1 MQKIYVFFFL
11 GLVILLG
18 GLNFGLYKYNE
29 ADKAVFFQRLK
40 DHFLFYCESSHCG
53 IGYLTKDFDPSTG
66 EWSLDWIKRDSFL
79 GVGDEQKPGITIMT
93 VQLDYI
99 TPEFV
104 DGKFVFDKK
113 SSSRMAYE
121 WVTGPATTPD
131 SPFMIH
137 SWTYTI
143 NPPDIESILATESS
157 FYKLE
162 KNEFAW
168 PNLSQGGPIII
179 DSAVL
184 KKTIKSK
191 YVRTP
196 NGNFLVLL
204 IFANVLL
211 ILIYSFVYFN
221 ALGSKIKKIK
231 GKEKEKILDKSQDLW
246 HVLERKCNPQKYM
259 SPYNKEMVDKAN
271 SIYAELQK
279 TDKSDEISLKEI
291 RRRIESEL
299 HISFIDKDEIESLK
313 YIVNPS
319 NYMQPYNAEKVA
331 FANELYAKLQDE
343 TIHIDEL
350 DSIKEQL
357 EKLKF

>member
-1 MQKIYVFFFL
+1 MQKIYGFFFL

-29 ADKAVFFQRLK
+29 ADKQEFYQQLSDQFVFS
-40 DHFLFYCESSHCG
+40 ESYRG
-53 IGYLTKDFDPSTG
+53 LGYLTKDFDPSTG
-66 EWSLDWIKRDSFL
+66 EWSLDWIKTEAF
-79 GVGDEQKPGITIMT
+79 GFGAEQKTGIIIQT
-93 VQLDYI
+93 VQLEPSI
-99 TPEFV
+99 LKVV
-104 DGKFVFDKK
+104 DGKRI
-113 SSSRMAYE
+113 SYMAYE
-121 WVTGPATTPD
+121 FATGPSTTPN
-131 SPFMIH
+131 SPFMLH
-137 SWTYTI
+137 EWTYTT
-143 NPPDIESILATESS
+143 NPPDIESILATKSS

-162 KNEFAW
+162 KDDYAIPFTG
-168 PNLSQGGPIII
+168 SGGQIIYG
-179 DSAVL
+179 SATMNIAT
-184 KKTIKSK
+184 KAK

-204 IFANVLL
+204 IIANILL
-211 ILIYSFVYFN
+211 FLLYSGIYFN

-231 GKEKEKILDKSQDLW
+231 GKEKEKILDKTQGLW
-246 HVLERKCNPQKYM
+246 YVLERKCNPQNYM

-299 HISFIDKDEIESLK
+299 QISFIDKDEIESLK
-313 YIVNPS
+313 FIANPS

-331 FANELYAKLQDE
+331 LANELYAKLQDE

-350 DSIKEQL
+350 DSIKEQI
-357 EKLKF
+357 EKLKL

>member
-1 MQKIYVFFFL
+1 MQKIYGFFFL

-29 ADKAVFFQRLK
+29 ADKREFYQQLSNQFVFSDSYR
-40 DHFLFYCESSHCG
+40 G

-66 EWSLDWIKRDSFL
+66 EWSLDWIKTESF
-79 GVGDEQKPGITIMT
+79 VFGDEQKPGIIIQT
-93 VQLDYI
+93 VQLEPSI
-99 TPEFV
+99 LKGV
-104 DGKFVFDKK
+104 DGKRI
-113 SSSRMAYE
+113 SHMAYE
-121 WVTGPATTPD
+121 FVTGPSTTPN
-131 SPFMIH
+131 SPFMLH
-137 SWTYTI
+137 EWTYTT
-143 NPPDIESILATESS
+143 NPPDIESILATKSS

-162 KNEFAW
+162 KDDYAIPFAGC
-168 PNLSQGGPIII
+168 GGQILYG
-179 DSAVL
+179 SATMNIAT
-184 KKTIKSK
+184 KAK

-204 IFANVLL
+204 IIANILL
-211 ILIYSFVYFN
+211 FLLYSGIYLN

-231 GKEKEKILDKSQDLW
+231 GKEKEKILDKTQGLW
-246 HVLERKCNPQKYM
+246 YVLERKCNPQNYM

-299 HISFIDKDEIESLK
+299 QISFIDKDEIESLK
-313 YIVNPS
+313 FIANPS

-331 FANELYAKLQDE
+331 LANELYAKLQDE

-350 DSIKEQL
+350 DSIKEQI
-357 EKLKF
+357 EKLKL

>member
-29 ADKAVFFQRLK
+29 ADKQ
-40 DHFLFYCESSHCG
+40 DFYQQLCDQFVYSESYCG
-53 IGYLTKDFDPSTG
+53 IGYLTKDFDPLTG
-66 EWSLDWIKRDSFL
+66 EWSLDWIKTESF
-79 GVGDEQKPGITIMT
+79 GFGDEQKTGIIIQT
-93 VQLDYI
+93 VQLEPSI
-99 TPEFV
+99 LKCV
-104 DGKFVFDKK
+104 DGKKN
-113 SSSRMAYE
+113 SYMAYE
-121 WVTGPATTPD
+121 FVTGPSTTHD
-131 SPFMIH
+131 SPFMLH
-137 SWTYTI
+137 AWTYTT
-143 NPPDIESILATESS
+143 NPPDIESILATKSS

-162 KNEFAW
+162 KDDYAIPFT
-168 PNLSQGGPIII
+168 SGGGQIIYGPATMNI
-179 DSAVL
+179 AT
-184 KKTIKSK
+184 KAK
-191 YVRTP
+191 YVRIP

-211 ILIYSFVYFN
+211 ILIYSGIYFN

-231 GKEKEKILDKSQDLW
+231 GKEKEKILDKTQGLW
-246 HVLERKCNPQKYM
+246 YVLERKCNPQKYM

-271 SIYAELQK
+271 SIYDELLK

-291 RRRIESEL
+291 RRRVESEL

-313 YIVNPS
+313 YVANPS

-331 FANELYAKLQDE
+331 LANKLYAKLQDE

-350 DSIKEQL
+350 DSIKEQV
-357 EKLKF
+357 EKLKL

>member
-1 MQKIYVFFFL
+1 MQKIYSFFFL

-18 GLNFGLYKYNE
+18 GLNIGLYKYNE
-29 ADKAVFFQRLK
+29 VDKRE
-40 DHFLFYCESSHCG
+40 FYQQLCNQFAFTESDYG

-66 EWSLDWIKRDSFL
+66 EWSLDWIKTEAF
-79 GVGDEQKPGITIMT
+79 GFGDEQKTGIIIQT
-93 VQLDYI
+93 VQLE
-99 TPEFV
+99 PGMLKGV
-104 DGKFVFDKK
+104 DGKRI
-113 SSSRMAYE
+113 SYMAYKF
-121 WVTGPATTPD
+121 VTGPSTTPNL
-131 SPFMIH
+131 PFMLH
-137 SWTYTI
+137 AWTYTT
-143 NPPDIESILATESS
+143 NPPDIESILATKSS

-162 KNEFAW
+162 KDDYAIPFVSGSGE
-168 PNLSQGGPIII
+168 QIMYG
-179 DSAVL
+179 SAIMNIAT
-184 KKTIKSK
+184 KAK

-204 IFANVLL
+204 IIANVLL
-211 ILIYSFVYFN
+211 ILIYSGIYFN

-231 GKEKEKILDKSQDLW
+231 GKEKEKILDKTQGLW
-246 HVLERKCNPQKYM
+246 YVLERKCNPQNYM

-299 HISFIDKDEIESLK
+299 QISFIDKDEIESLK
-313 YIVNPS
+313 FIANPS

-331 FANELYAKLQDE
+331 LANELYAKLQDE

-350 DSIKEQL
+350 DNIKEQI
-357 EKLKF
+357 EKLKL

>member
-29 ADKAVFFQRLK
+29 ADKQ
-40 DHFLFYCESSHCG
+40 DFYQQLCDQFVYSESYCG

-66 EWSLDWIKRDSFL
+66 EWSLDWIKTESF
-79 GVGDEQKPGITIMT
+79 GFGDEQKTGIIIQT
-93 VQLDYI
+93 VQLEPSI
-99 TPEFV
+99 LKCV
-104 DGKFVFDKK
+104 DGKKN
-113 SSSRMAYE
+113 SYMAYE
-121 WVTGPATTPD
+121 FVTGPSTTHD
-131 SPFMIH
+131 SPFMLH
-137 SWTYTI
+137 AWTYTT
-143 NPPDIESILATESS
+143 NPPDIESILATKSS

-162 KNEFAW
+162 KDDYAIPFT
-168 PNLSQGGPIII
+168 SGGGQIIYGPATMNI
-179 DSAVL
+179 AT
-184 KKTIKSK
+184 KAK
-191 YVRTP
+191 YVRIP

-211 ILIYSFVYFN
+211 ILIYSGIYFN

-231 GKEKEKILDKSQDLW
+231 GKEKEKILDKTQGLW
-246 HVLERKCNPQKYM
+246 YVLERKCNPQKYM

-271 SIYAELQK
+271 SIYDELLK

-291 RRRIESEL
+291 RRRVESEL

-313 YIVNPS
+313 YVANPS

-331 FANELYAKLQDE
+331 LANKLYAKLQDE

-350 DSIKEQL
+350 DSITEQV
-357 EKLKF
+357 EKLKL

>member
-1 MQKIYVFFFL
+1 MQKIYGFFFL

-29 ADKAVFFQRLK
+29 ADKREFYQQLRGQFVFS
-40 DHFLFYCESSHCG
+40 ESYHG

-66 EWSLDWIKRDSFL
+66 EWSLDWIKTEDF
-79 GVGDEQKPGITIMT
+79 GFGDEQKPGIIIQT
-93 VQLDYI
+93 VQLEPSI
-99 TPEFV
+99 LKGV
-104 DGKFVFDKK
+104 DGKRI
-113 SSSRMAYE
+113 SYMAYE
-121 WVTGPATTPD
+121 FVTGPSTTPN
-131 SPFMIH
+131 SPFMLH
-137 SWTYTI
+137 EWTYTT
-143 NPPDIESILATESS
+143 NPPDIESILATKSS

-162 KNEFAW
+162 KDDYAILFA
-168 PNLSQGGPIII
+168 SDEQIIYG
-179 DSAVL
+179 SATMNIAA
-184 KKTIKSK
+184 KAK

-196 NGNFLVLL
+196 NGNFLMLL
-204 IFANVLL
+204 IIANVLL
-211 ILIYSFVYFN
+211 ILIYSGIYFN

-231 GKEKEKILDKSQDLW
+231 GEEKEKILDKTQGLW
-246 HVLERKCNPQKYM
+246 YVLERKCNPQNYM

-299 HISFIDKDEIESLK
+299 QISFIDKDEIESLK
-313 YIVNPS
+313 FIANPS

-331 FANELYAKLQDE
+331 LANELYAKLQDE

-350 DSIKEQL
+350 DSIKEKI
-357 EKLKF
+357 EKLKL

>member
-29 ADKAVFFQRLK
+29 ADKQ
-40 DHFLFYCESSHCG
+40 DFYQQLCDQFVYSESYCG

-66 EWSLDWIKRDSFL
+66 EWSLDWIKTESF
-79 GVGDEQKPGITIMT
+79 GFGDEQKTGIIIQT
-93 VQLDYI
+93 VQLEPSI
-99 TPEFV
+99 LKCV
-104 DGKFVFDKK
+104 DGKKN
-113 SSSRMAYE
+113 SYMAYE
-121 WVTGPATTPD
+121 FVTGPSTTHD
-131 SPFMIH
+131 SPFMLH
-137 SWTYTI
+137 AWTYTT
-143 NPPDIESILATESS
+143 NPPDIESILATKSS

-162 KNEFAW
+162 KDDYAIPFT
-168 PNLSQGGPIII
+168 SGGGQIIYGPATMNI
-179 DSAVL
+179 AT
-184 KKTIKSK
+184 KAK
-191 YVRTP
+191 YVRIP

-211 ILIYSFVYFN
+211 ILIYSGIYFN

-231 GKEKEKILDKSQDLW
+231 GKEKEKILDKTQGLW
-246 HVLERKCNPQKYM
+246 YVLERKCNPQKYM

-271 SIYAELQK
+271 SIYDELLK

-291 RRRIESEL
+291 RRRVESEL

-313 YIVNPS
+313 YVANPS

-331 FANELYAKLQDE
+331 LANKLYVKLQDE

-350 DSIKEQL
+350 DSIKEQV
-357 EKLKF
+357 EKLKL

>member
-1 MQKIYVFFFL
+1 MQKIYGFFFF

-18 GLNFGLYKYNE
+18 GLNYGLYKYNE
-29 ADKAVFFQRLK
+29 ADKRDFYQQLK
-40 DHFLFYCESSHCG
+40 DQFVFSESYRG

-66 EWSLDWIKRDSFL
+66 EWSLDWIKTETF
-79 GVGDEQKPGITIMT
+79 GFGDEQKTGIIIQT
-93 VQLDYI
+93 VQLEPGI
-99 TPEFV
+99 LKGV
-104 DGKFVFDKK
+104 DGKRI
-113 SSSRMAYE
+113 SYMAYE
-121 WVTGPATTPD
+121 FVTGPSTTPD

-137 SWTYTI
+137 EWTYTT
-143 NPPDIESILATESS
+143 NPPDIESILATKSS

-162 KNEFAW
+162 KDDYAI
-168 PNLSQGGPIII
+168 PSAGGGVEILYS
-179 DSAVL
+179 SATMNIAT
-184 KKTIKSK
+184 KAK

-204 IFANVLL
+204 SFANVLL
-211 ILIYSFVYFN
+211 ILIYSGIYFI

-231 GKEKEKILDKSQDLW
+231 GKDKEIILDKTQGLW
-246 HVLERKCNPQKYM
+246 YVLERKCNPQNYM

-291 RRRIESEL
+291 RKRIESEL
-299 HISFIDKDEIESLK
+299 QISFIDKDEIESLK
-313 YIVNPS
+313 YLANPS

-331 FANELYAKLQDE
+331 LANELYAKLQDE

-350 DSIKEQL
+350 DSIKEQV
-357 EKLKF
+357 EKLKL

>member
-29 ADKAVFFQRLK
+29 ADKREFYQQLSDQFVFS
-40 DHFLFYCESSHCG
+40 ESYNG

-66 EWSLDWIKRDSFL
+66 EWSLDWIKTEWF
-79 GVGDEQKPGITIMT
+79 VFGDEQKPGIIIQTA
-93 VQLDYI
+93 QLEPRI
-99 TPEFV
+99 LKGV
-104 DGKFVFDKK
+104 DGKRI
-113 SSSRMAYE
+113 SYMAYKF
-121 WVTGPATTPD
+121 VTGPSATPD
-131 SPFMIH
+131 SPFMLH
-137 SWTYTI
+137 EWTYTT
-143 NPPDIESILATESS
+143 NPPDIESILATKSY

-162 KNEFAW
+162 KDDYAIPFTG
-168 PNLSQGGPIII
+168 SGGQIIYG
-179 DSAVL
+179 SATMN
-184 KKTIKSK
+184 KATKAI
-191 YVRTP
+191 YVRTS
-196 NGNFLVLL
+196 NGKFLVLL
-204 IFANVLL
+204 IFANILL
-211 ILIYSFVYFN
+211 ILIYSGIYFY

-231 GKEKEKILDKSQDLW
+231 GKEKEKILDKTQGLW
-246 HVLERKCNPQKYM
+246 YVLERKCNPQKYM

-299 HISFIDKDEIESLK
+299 QISFIDKDEIESLK
-313 YIVNPS
+313 YIANPS

-331 FANELYAKLQDE
+331 LANELYAKLQDE

-350 DSIKEQL
+350 DSIKEQVENL
-357 EKLKF
+357 KL